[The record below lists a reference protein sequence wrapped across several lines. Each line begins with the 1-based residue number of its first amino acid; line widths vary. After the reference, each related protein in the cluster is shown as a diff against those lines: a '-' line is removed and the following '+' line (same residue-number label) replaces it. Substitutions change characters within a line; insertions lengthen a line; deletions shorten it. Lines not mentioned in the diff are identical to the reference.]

1 MTRIN
6 CISPE
11 FLSGKHLVAE
21 YCELPRVFDLS
32 LSAQLRGDTL
42 VDYAKLNYTLGK
54 GHVKF
59 FYSRLAWCLTRQE
72 ALVEEMKR
80 RGYSPKFD
88 KPSLLMRAQHPDWC
102 NNWAPTIAD
111 ERTNLGR
118 LVERDSV
125 HYRELLEEWGSG
137 HGR

>member
-21 YCELPRVFDLS
+21 YRELPRVFDLS

-42 VDYAKLNYTLGK
+42 ADYTKLSYTLGK

-59 FYSRLAWCLTRQE
+59 FYPRLFWCLTRQE
-72 ALVEEMKR
+72 ALIEEMKR
-80 RGYSPKFD
+80 RGYQPKFD
-88 KPSLLMRAQHPDWC
+88 KPALLMRAQHPDWC
-102 NNWAPTIAD
+102 INWAPTVAD
-111 ERTNLGR
+111 ERVNLGR
-118 LVERDSV
+118 LVEREPT
-125 HYRELLEEWGSG
+125 HYRKLLDD
-137 HGR
+137 HR